1 MDLLVMLYT
10 VAHPEHVA
18 RIVQLDPV
26 PIRYDTKYP
35 AGLSENYAT
44 SLDPAA
50 AKKLDD
56 LQQQGFDRSHPKEYC
71 DRLGVQRFALVGD
84 PTHVDRLGVPKTGLC
99 DFENEWPV
107 NLNPHFE
114 A

>member
-71 DRLGVQRFALVGD
+71 EMDWEYSGLRLSAIPLTSIASECQRQGFATLRTSG
-84 PTHVDRLGVPKTGLC
+84 PST
-99 DFENEWPV
+99 
-107 NLNPHFE
+107 
-114 A
+114 